1 MARLSDLQKFLV
13 SKNPNKIQNQ
23 KLQVVLIITLKV
35 ALLEFLIIWI
45 ISCN

>member
-13 SKNPNKIQNQ
+13 SKNPNKIQES

>member
-13 SKNPNKIQNQ
+13 SKILTKFKNQ

-45 ISCN
+45 IGCN